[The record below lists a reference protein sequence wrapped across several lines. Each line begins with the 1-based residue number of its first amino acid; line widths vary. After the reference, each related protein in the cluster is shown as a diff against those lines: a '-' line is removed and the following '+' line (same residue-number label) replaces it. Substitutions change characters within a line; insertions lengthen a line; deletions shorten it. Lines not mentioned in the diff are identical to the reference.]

1 MHEKK
6 SPIGPE
12 RGAFPLSGLRAFDA
26 AARLGSF
33 RAAADALGVTPSAV
47 SHQIKALEREIASPL
62 FHRRGRDVV
71 LSEAGASLAP
81 YVRQGFLAFD
91 RGTAIVR
98 GRARARQIRVSALA
112 LFSQTIL
119 IPNLARFSER
129 WPDYDVRIEA
139 TTRYVD
145 FDRDDVDLAIRY
157 GNGKWP
163 GLECTELLR
172 ISGLPV
178 ATRAH
183 LTERRLHKP
192 ADLVTTRLI
201 HDAAQPRAWSAWLGA
216 QGVSQRDESRDLWF
230 DSAPATLQAAE
241 QNLGVALAID
251 PLIYRW
257 PGFGKRLVAAF
268 PGLTGPRARYWLA
281 RRPESD
287 VDPKIRAFISWVRA
301 ACRSFDQPRRSV

>member
-98 GRARARQIRVSALA
+98 GRARAGQIRVSALA

-119 IPNLARFSER
+119 IPNLAKFSER

-301 ACRSFDQPRRSV
+301 ACRSFDQPRRPA

>member
-119 IPNLARFSER
+119 IPNLAKFSER

-157 GNGKWP
+157 GNGNWP

-192 ADLVTTRLI
+192 ADLVTARLI

-301 ACRSFDQPRRSV
+301 ACRSFDQPRRPA

>member
-119 IPNLARFSER
+119 IPNLAKFSER

-172 ISGLPV
+172 ITGLPV

-287 VDPKIRAFISWVRA
+287 VDPKIRAFISWVCA
-301 ACRSFDQPRRSV
+301 ACRSFDQPRRPA

>member
-98 GRARARQIRVSALA
+98 GRARAGQIRVSALA

-119 IPNLARFSER
+119 IPNLAKFSER

>member
-1 MHEKK
+1 
-6 SPIGPE
+6 
-12 RGAFPLSGLRAFDA
+12 
-26 AARLGSF
+26 
-33 RAAADALGVTPSAV
+33 
-47 SHQIKALEREIASPL
+47 L

-119 IPNLARFSER
+119 IPNLAKFSER

-172 ISGLPV
+172 ITGLPV

-192 ADLVTTRLI
+192 ADLVTARLI

-287 VDPKIRAFISWVRA
+287 VDPKIRAFISWVCA
-301 ACRSFDQPRRSV
+301 ACRSFDQPRRPA

>member
-119 IPNLARFSER
+119 IPNLAKFSER

-172 ISGLPV
+172 ITGLPV

-192 ADLVTTRLI
+192 ADLVTARLI
-201 HDAAQPRAWSAWLGA
+201 HDAA
-216 QGVSQRDESRDLWF
+216 
-230 DSAPATLQAAE
+230 
-241 QNLGVALAID
+241 
-251 PLIYRW
+251 
-257 PGFGKRLVAAF
+257 
-268 PGLTGPRARYWLA
+268 
-281 RRPESD
+281 
-287 VDPKIRAFISWVRA
+287 
-301 ACRSFDQPRRSV
+301 